1 MPKPGYVALNV
12 RQEDARRL
20 QAFANKNNLTVVR
33 FVNMLATN
41 LPEVDIQTLI
51 HYLQNIS
58 KVKLHFTLHEEALK
72 HHLASLYYYFQA
84 MYDILSSLFPQPYI
98 DLKILRIMKLWED
111 WVLPY
116 TALCDAGIID
126 TSIDTFKLL
135 RELDNAKEAL
145 KRTLS
150 KYWSDW
156 EKVKPPPLLTQ
167 FPVPRELLR
176 PDIIVKPEARETL
189 KNETKPYLEEI
200 ASICY
205 ETENILCKI
214 SAEFPDILELC
225 ETPLKNFKRLFKLNK
240 NLPVN

>member
-111 WVLPY
+111 WVLP
-116 TALCDAGIID
+116 
-126 TSIDTFKLL
+126 
-135 RELDNAKEAL
+135 
-145 KRTLS
+145 LS
-150 KYWSDW
+150 
-156 EKVKPPPLLTQ
+156 L
-167 FPVPRELLR
+167 
-176 PDIIVKPEARETL
+176 IHI
-189 KNETKPYLEEI
+189 
-200 ASICY
+200 
-205 ETENILCKI
+205 
-214 SAEFPDILELC
+214 
-225 ETPLKNFKRLFKLNK
+225 
-240 NLPVN
+240 